1 MGARGWNAGD
11 GWRRKTEPPARCC
24 SKSHRIYQ
32 IGPSTK
38 PEAAH
43 GITLLAG
50 SSSESFRLIQMRSS
64 AFSFEGARVVSII
77 VLMAA
82 NAVRFRCA

>member
-11 GWRRKTEPPARCC
+11 GWRRKTAGALLLQVTPDLPNPA
-24 SKSHRIYQ
+24 
-32 IGPSTK
+32 STK

-43 GITLLAG
+43 GITSLAG